1 MPIAKQCYTNIKKIE
16 ILLIYS
22 IFLQEQ
28 HVLYLLDHYEANL
41 LIRHVL
47 VSHHAFLE
55 GADEAI
61 HSLLD
66 SIEPYW
72 LRRLYE
78 PLFLNLLEQLSTIHQ
93 MFLPSKNQR

>member
-1 MPIAKQCYTNIKKIE
+1 M
-16 ILLIYS
+16 
-22 IFLQEQ
+22 
-28 HVLYLLDHYEANL
+28 YLLDRYEANP

-47 VSHHAFLE
+47 ALHHAFLE

-78 PLFLNLLEQLSTIHQ
+78 PLILNLLEQLSTIPQ

>member
-1 MPIAKQCYTNIKKIE
+1 MPIAKQCYTKDKKNRNIVNMF
-16 ILLIYS
+16 Y
-22 IFLQEQ
+22 FFAEQ
-28 HVLYLLDHYEANL
+28 HALYLLDHYEANL

-47 VSHHAFLE
+47 VLHHAFLE
-55 GADEAI
+55 DVDEAI

-78 PLFLNLLEQLSTIHQ
+78 PLFLNLLEQLSTIPQ